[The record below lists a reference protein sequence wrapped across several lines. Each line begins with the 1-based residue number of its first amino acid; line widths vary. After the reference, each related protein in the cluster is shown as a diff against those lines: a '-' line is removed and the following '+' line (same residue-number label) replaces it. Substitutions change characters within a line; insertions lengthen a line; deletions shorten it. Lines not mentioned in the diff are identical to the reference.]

1 MSSMPP
7 ASTPLY
13 GHSLPAIEAWL
24 REQGCDRDDKDIS
37 LWSIQKED
45 WSAEIFLDADSI
57 VVTYK
62 KSDKSTVQRSFKY
75 SLSRSDLEKVIFI
88 GP

>member
-1 MSSMPP
+1 MPP

-13 GHSLPAIEAWL
+13 GHPLPVIETWL
-24 REQGCDRDDKDIS
+24 KQQGCERDSKDIS
-37 LWSIQKED
+37 LWKLKSED
-45 WSAEIFLDADSI
+45 WSAELFLDADSI

-62 KSDKSTVQRSFKY
+62 KSDRSTIQRSFKY
-75 SLSRSDLEKVIFI
+75 SLSRSDLEKVIFT